1 MMKFKEVLKRKF
13 LEGPGSNQS
22 SLEALNRSV
31 VNIEQAKLQNKKY
44 EEERRNYKA
53 SISPPVGNPTI
64 WGPELQAFIEQGT
77 FCPLTALRKPNVDL
91 DSHAARGEYMK
102 AKLNLV
108 QHKLGAFPPA
118 LLTEVPQCQLD
129 MQVAR
134 DVPDDRAVPMET
146 DKLVPG
152 SPEAKVAMLYN
163 MLNMSDG
170 QIRVHAGRWTK
181 YESMEEPTWAKEK
194 QPSWDDALAMERRTH
209 PSDQGGHFL
218 EFHTYTEEEIE
229 DHRRLGLRPLWRDLK
244 GHFFAW
250 EPAPASGGA
259 GTCWVKEVQ
268 TWTLPT
274 LLGVYGHQFSLKQ
287 KRHGRGQR
295 GGGAEGARERVLER
309 KKIQQETNDFL
320 EVMNIPKPT
329 TQEEWRAV
337 WKEVGTLLA
346 AKHFITHTPVPVM
359 DLPIATVVDSK
370 ERLRFRAMCDERI
383 SFPFE
388 ELREFPDV
396 YSKLEPYVAADSFV
410 EVKVA
415 WRCNTEQWWW
425 AEVHPSQAG
434 PLYKKLGYSDAAIRA
449 FGLDPEGPVGTPYLP
464 AAASGADQGSQPPLL
479 MEYPDQ
485 PRPPITVENVK
496 SVLGTKAKK
505 GLQAQ
510 NKHLFWAK
518 TECGVQAREAIDAFI
533 MGLVRFQVGCCAR
546 FNDMQHTS
554 PGTLK
559 VTTSTIEMMAWQTK
573 TASAFKIKKNPVPL
587 IAPKLSLSGVDW
599 WTDWVETLKTL
610 FALER
615 FQDMDYLIPTL
626 SKDFQGVI
634 PRPGSSDRSLRW
646 LIRHGVPQ
654 ELVQPLSWHSF
665 RVFIPDCA
673 YQLGI
678 PRTQRQYLGNW
689 QTESTADIYTREK
702 RNVVVDIWGK
712 VLSRLRDINLDPG
725 KEVREDLSH
734 EDWDDKHGPSDHG
747 SPVKSGSFH
756 LVSEDET
763 TEQQSDGLGSGKSKP
778 SARTARSVEPPHE
791 DLPRRNMFQVV
802 PSDEVLPPV
811 GPLIVVASLRKT
823 GNPPKRKLHLLDRE
837 GRAVGCGW
845 SPDLSKISSMG
856 KEDYENEVGELVQ
869 CSRCF
874 LRFTLPNEWL
884 FDVSQD
890 PAVALDSDSSV
901 SFGSLTDSSV
911 DTASDCDKVTL
922 PSLERDGA
930 LLPLQ

>member
-1 MMKFKEVLKRKF
+1 MASVPEAAPASGGDMPKERVEPDLAFKRENAVDIGGLAEAPLCPADHAETSLSDYITSHDRLQLRTEVLNRVVDAETFPEADESRPQVSKDIKHGQAALVFHPDAAEALKMASKLTSADIPPEAAFHPKRSEEELTEVVTSNADIFHDMQSGAISVEDPQGAELLRRLDMMKFKEVLKRKF

-31 VNIEQAKLQNKKY
+31 VSIEQAKLQNKKY
-44 EEERRNYKA
+44 EDERRIYKA

-64 WGPELQAFIEQGT
+64 WGAELQAFIEQGT

-102 AKLNLV
+102 AKLHLV

-181 YESMEEPTWAKEK
+181 YESMEAPIWAKEK
-194 QPSWDDALAMERRTH
+194 QPSWNDALAMERRTH
-209 PSDQGGHFL
+209 PSDQGGHFV

-287 KRHGRGQR
+287 LWYAWENLPIAVQRHGRGQR

-370 ERLRFRAMCDERI
+370 EHLRFRAMCDERI

-410 EVKVA
+410 
-415 WRCNTEQWWW
+415 T
-425 AEVHPSQAG
+425 
-434 PLYKKLGYSDAAIRA
+434 II
-449 FGLDPEGPVGTPYLP
+449 
-464 AAASGADQGSQPPLL
+464 LL
-479 MEYPDQ
+479 NSNQ
-485 PRPPITVENVK
+485 
-496 SVLGTKAKK
+496 
-505 GLQAQ
+505 
-510 NKHLFWAK
+510 
-518 TECGVQAREAIDAFI
+518 
-533 MGLVRFQVGCCAR
+533 
-546 FNDMQHTS
+546 
-554 PGTLK
+554 
-559 VTTSTIEMMAWQTK
+559 
-573 TASAFKIKKNPVPL
+573 
-587 IAPKLSLSGVDW
+587 
-599 WTDWVETLKTL
+599 
-610 FALER
+610 
-615 FQDMDYLIPTL
+615 
-626 SKDFQGVI
+626 
-634 PRPGSSDRSLRW
+634 
-646 LIRHGVPQ
+646 
-654 ELVQPLSWHSF
+654 
-665 RVFIPDCA
+665 
-673 YQLGI
+673 
-678 PRTQRQYLGNW
+678 
-689 QTESTADIYTREK
+689 
-702 RNVVVDIWGK
+702 
-712 VLSRLRDINLDPG
+712 
-725 KEVREDLSH
+725 
-734 EDWDDKHGPSDHG
+734 
-747 SPVKSGSFH
+747 
-756 LVSEDET
+756 
-763 TEQQSDGLGSGKSKP
+763 
-778 SARTARSVEPPHE
+778 
-791 DLPRRNMFQVV
+791 
-802 PSDEVLPPV
+802 
-811 GPLIVVASLRKT
+811 
-823 GNPPKRKLHLLDRE
+823 
-837 GRAVGCGW
+837 
-845 SPDLSKISSMG
+845 
-856 KEDYENEVGELVQ
+856 
-869 CSRCF
+869 
-874 LRFTLPNEWL
+874 
-884 FDVSQD
+884 
-890 PAVALDSDSSV
+890 
-901 SFGSLTDSSV
+901 
-911 DTASDCDKVTL
+911 
-922 PSLERDGA
+922 
-930 LLPLQ
+930 